1 LFRNIA
7 REKNKINKTP
17 FMGFFSRLIQPE
29 SNEYEKH
36 EKKKTLNYQLSPI
49 RAYLHSA
56 ETKFFVFKL

>member
-1 LFRNIA
+1 
-7 REKNKINKTP
+7 
-17 FMGFFSRLIQPE
+17 MGFFSRLIQPE